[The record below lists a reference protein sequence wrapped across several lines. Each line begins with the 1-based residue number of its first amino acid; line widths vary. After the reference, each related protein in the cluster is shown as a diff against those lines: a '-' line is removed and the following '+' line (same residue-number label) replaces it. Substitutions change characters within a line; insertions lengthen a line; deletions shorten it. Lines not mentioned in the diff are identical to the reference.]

1 MPAVTGPPVRIAFV
15 SSHAQLGG
23 SERYLELLLERIDP
37 HWVAGVVVLQDGP
50 FVERLR
56 ERGLE
61 VNVLPTPTRAGML
74 PAALR
79 LRRLLLRQRPQ
90 LVHANGVKAALMAG
104 VATLGTRI
112 PVLWLK
118 HDHAL
123 DGPLGRLI
131 ALRAR
136 RVVGVSSSVVAAL
149 GSRLQSKIDV
159 VPNGVARP
167 DVDRVAARRLV
178 TDLHG
183 GPSAAPVVL
192 VLARLD
198 PAKGHADVIEIAPAV
213 RDRWPEA
220 QFLFVGADDAA
231 HPTHPTRL
239 QERARALGLEDAV
252 RFVGYYPGDAVTLI
266 AGADILA
273 VPSQAGTHGWHEGF
287 GLVGVEALWVG
298 TPVVG
303 YADGAFPE
311 VLGDSALLVPVGD
324 REALTRSIL
333 ALLEDREL
341 RERLVASGRQ
351 RAQQRYDV
359 DQWIATLEQRYRSVA
374 VEGRA
379 RGLGGV
385 RTVA

>member
-1 MPAVTGPPVRIAFV
+1 MPTAPDSPVRIAFV

-37 HWVAGVVVLQDGP
+37 RWIAGVVVLQDGP
-50 FVERLR
+50 FVELLR
-56 ERGLE
+56 GRGFH
-61 VNVLPTPTRAGML
+61 VDVLPTPARAGML

-79 LRRLLLRQRPQ
+79 LRRLLLRQQPE
-90 LVHANGVKAALMAG
+90 LVHANGVKAALVAG
-104 VATLGTRI
+104 VATLGTRL

-123 DGPLGRLI
+123 DGPLARLI

-149 GSRLQSKIDV
+149 GSRLRSKVDV
-159 VPNGVARP
+159 VLNGVACP
-167 DVDRVAARRLV
+167 EVDPALARRLV
-178 TDLHG
+178 VDLHQG
-183 GPSAAPVVL
+183 APDAPVIL

-213 RDRWPEA
+213 LARWPTA
-220 QFLFVGADDAA
+220 RFLFVGSDDAA
-231 HPTHPTRL
+231 HPTYPKALR
-239 QERARALGLEDAV
+239 ERVRALGLQDAV
-252 RFVGYYPGDAVTLI
+252 HFVGYYPGDAVQLV

-273 VPSQAGTHGWHEGF
+273 VPSGAGTHGWHEGF

-324 REALTRSIL
+324 REGLARSVL
-333 ALLEDREL
+333 ALLDDPEL
-341 RERLVASGRQ
+341 RKRLVASGRQ
-351 RAQQRYDV
+351 RAQERYDV
-359 DQWIATLEQRYRSVA
+359 DHWIAALEQRYRAVA
-374 VEGRA
+374 TAGSPR
-379 RGLGGV
+379 GV
-385 RTVA
+385 RSAA